1 MGLKVGIAYCIASI
15 LTLPFMSAV
24 WFGEIPLLALIQI
37 PKISVAGWLRQE
49 VVMEA
54 IKTLGYSKGSFPPD
68 YIMARPYGLGL
79 AYSIPLILV
88 SLSLL
93 IPACSSWRHR
103 RLAMI
108 FFAVMIM
115 DGFCTYIFADRRSFS
130 LY

>member
-1 MGLKVGIAYCIASI
+1 MGLKSGIAYCIISI
-15 LTLPFMSAV
+15 LTLPLMNAL
-24 WFGEIPLLALIQI
+24 WLGEIPLLALIQI
-37 PKISVAGWLRQE
+37 PKISIAGWLRTE

-54 IKTLGYSKGSFPPD
+54 IKALGCSKGSFSPD
-68 YIMARPYGLGL
+68 YSTARPYGLGL
-79 AYSIPLILV
+79 AYSIPLFLV

-108 FFAVMIM
+108 FFAVLIV
-115 DGFCTYIFADRRSFS
+115 DGFCTYFFTSRRSLS